1 MLGILWI
8 IGSEIKL
15 MGNKTC
21 KYLYV
26 FVCLKAS
33 QFCTSVVM
41 AHRHFKCLIFSNY
54 WSATPIILTPSNL
67 TSMESISGKTALT
80 SKNIGNVE

>member
-33 QFCTSVVM
+33 QFCTSIVM

-54 WSATPIILTPSNL
+54 WSVTPIILPPSNL

-80 SKNIGNVE
+80 SNNIGNVE

>member
-41 AHRHFKCLIFSNY
+41 AHRHFKCLIFFQTTGLQLPLY
-54 WSATPIILTPSNL
+54 LHQVILPAW
-67 TSMESISGKTALT
+67 KAL
-80 SKNIGNVE
+80 VEKRP